1 MEELNLRFFG
11 VNKYNKL
18 LPILLITFYDVNFE
32 QFTAKKFEKLYKF
45 RIRDGSTQQND
56 KIINSHNL
64 S

>member
-1 MEELNLRFFG
+1 M
-11 VNKYNKL
+11 
-18 LPILLITFYDVNFE
+18 NFE